1 MRKLPLKRVFKN
13 NNVMIIPKI
22 TAVLGLSVLMA
33 CSQKPVEKITNSIAE
48 QLKSVKG
55 KGILFGHQ
63 DDLAYGKNWSYVDG
77 ESDVKRVAGDY
88 PAMFGWELGGIEL
101 QRTHNLDSVP
111 FSDMKRLAIK
121 GYLMGG
127 INTFSWHPFSVV
139 NGESSWNTENDVV
152 KHMLPNGSHHKEFL
166 IQLDRVAD
174 FFKSLKTDDGIAM
187 PFIFRPWHEMDGTW
201 FWWGTKNCTAKEVKE
216 LFRFTINYLKN
227 KKGLTQM
234 LVAYSPDRNFTTLDE
249 YLTWYP
255 GDDIV
260 DIIGMDNYYDLKIQD
275 GEKEA
280 VKKLHLLIAYAKEKH
295 KLAALTETG
304 LENVTDSLWF
314 TKKLGKVLGD
324 SLISKELSY
333 VMVWRNDPKVHFFF
347 SYENHSSATDARNFL
362 DQPEMLL
369 LNDFN
374 KLKKINN

>member
-1 MRKLPLKRVFKN
+1 MKL
-13 NNVMIIPKI
+13 KI
-22 TAVLGLSVLMA
+22 VAVLGLSILMS
-33 CSQKPVEKITNSIAE
+33 CSTESVKDIRNPIMV
-48 QLKSVKG
+48 QLEFVKG

-101 QRTHNLDSVP
+101 QHTNNLDSIHFQVIK
-111 FSDMKRLAIK
+111 DLVIK
-121 GYLMGG
+121 GYQMGG
-127 INTFSWHPFSVV
+127 INTFSWHPFSVT
-139 NGESSWNTENDVV
+139 NGENSWNTETDVV

-166 IQLDRVAD
+166 AQLDRLAD
-174 FFKSLKTDDGIAM
+174 FFQSLKADDGKLV
-187 PFIFRPWHEMDGTW
+187 PFIFRPWHEMDGAW
-201 FWWGTKNCTAKEVKE
+201 FWWGTKNCTSDEFKE
-216 LFRFTINYLKN
+216 LFRFSIEYLKN

-255 GDDIV
+255 GDDVI
-260 DIIGMDNYYDLKIQD
+260 DIIGMDNYYDLKVPGGVELAI
-275 GEKEA
+275 
-280 VKKLHLLIAYAKEKH
+280 KKLHIVIACAKEKQ
-295 KLAALTETG
+295 KLSALTETG
-304 LENVTDSLWF
+304 LENVTDSLWY
-314 TKKLGKVLGD
+314 TQKLGKVVSD

-347 SYENHSSATDARNFL
+347 PYENHPAAANAKSFL
-362 DQPEMLL
+362 DTPEMLL

-374 KLKKINN
+374 KQKNK